1 MALLTAISPSDPI
14 SRLALEGLYAT
25 APILNDIEFYAKP
38 GSSDLVKIA
47 REGTAQASI
56 FRSLNENNSPTPPT
70 PTETPMAKRI
80 VSFDAQADVTLED
93 RDEDPETE
101 LAYQTRLE
109 AMEAGYI
116 LQEKVFEGDNG
127 ANGEEFDG
135 YRNLVSATWILPVAT
150 NGIVVPVGNSDD
162 VVSAQQAAIEEL
174 VKLGERVRGGATHYY
189 MPAFLRIRFLTI
201 SKNLGY
207 YRQSKDEVG
216 NVIDL
221 IGNTIVRS
229 AGYKKDGT
237 ALLPFTETCGAS
249 TNCSSIFAVRW
260 GERVDLSALT
270 SVGCKGRFAGQS
282 GNLLTNNVN
291 MDMTLILQNPTALV
305 QSTGWRLVAA

>member
-116 LQEKVFEGDNG
+116 LPDKKFQGG
-127 ANGEEFDG
+127 QRAHGGGFDG
-135 YRNLVSATWILPVAT
+135 YRHLVTATWILPVAT
-150 NGIVVPVGNSDD
+150 NGI
-162 VVSAQQAAIEEL
+162 
-174 VKLGERVRGGATHYY
+174 
-189 MPAFLRIRFLTI
+189 
-201 SKNLGY
+201 
-207 YRQSKDEVG
+207 
-216 NVIDL
+216 
-221 IGNTIVRS
+221 
-229 AGYKKDGT
+229 
-237 ALLPFTETCGAS
+237 
-249 TNCSSIFAVRW
+249 
-260 GERVDLSALT
+260 
-270 SVGCKGRFAGQS
+270 
-282 GNLLTNNVN
+282 
-291 MDMTLILQNPTALV
+291 
-305 QSTGWRLVAA
+305 